1 MENRERYITVIE
13 NYISAYNRFDVKGMC
28 RDLSEDILFENISD
42 GNVDMSI
49 KGIENFKK
57 QAEAA
62 TAYFSERHQRIDS
75 WNFNNHVVTIEIS
88 YQATLAIDLPN
99 GMKKGNMLTLKG
111 ISEFVFEDHEIISLR
126 DIS

>member
-62 TAYFSERHQRIDS
+62 TAYFSERHQRIES

-88 YQATLAIDLPN
+88 YQVTLAIDLPN

>member
-62 TAYFSERHQRIDS
+62 TAYFSERHQRIES

>member
-13 NYISAYNRFDVKGMC
+13 NYISAYNLFDVKGMC

-62 TAYFSERHQRIDS
+62 TAYFSERHQRIES

>member
-13 NYISAYNRFDVKGMC
+13 NYISTYNRFDVKGMC

>member
-57 QAEAA
+57 QTEAA
-62 TAYFSERHQRIDS
+62 TAYFSERHQRIES
-75 WNFNNHVVTIEIS
+75 WNFNNHVVTIEVS
-88 YQATLAIDLPN
+88 YQVTLAIDLPN

>member
-28 RDLSEDILFENISD
+28 RDLSEDVLFENISD

-62 TAYFSERHQRIDS
+62 TAYFSERHQRIES